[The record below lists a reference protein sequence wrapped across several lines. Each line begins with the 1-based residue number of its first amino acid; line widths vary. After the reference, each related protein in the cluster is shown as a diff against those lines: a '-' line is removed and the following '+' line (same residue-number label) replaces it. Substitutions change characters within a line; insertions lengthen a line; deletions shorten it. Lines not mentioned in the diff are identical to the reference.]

1 MTDHTVRLSLPLLHA
16 AQAQKETTHNE
27 ALTRIDLL
35 LHGCVIGVAE
45 DTPPVSPP
53 ADPAP
58 GACWIVGDAP
68 TGAWAGMAGHVAGH
82 VGGGWRFVAPRE
94 GMALWWT
101 GGETIV
107 RFRGGA
113 WRIGEVRASRVIVG
127 GLAVVGEQRAA
138 IPTPEGG
145 NTIDVEARTT
155 LSDVLEALRGHG
167 LIAV

>member
-1 MTDHTVRLSLPLLHA
+1 MTDHTARLSLPLLHA

-45 DTPPVSPP
+45 DTPPVATP

-82 VGGGWRFVAPRE
+82 VAGGWRFVAPRE

-113 WRIGEVRASRVIVG
+113 WRVGEVRASRILIGGVAVI
-127 GLAVVGEQRAA
+127 GEQHAA
-138 IPTPEGG
+138 IAAPNGG
-145 NTIDVEARTT
+145 NTVDLEARTT
-155 LSDVLEALRGHG
+155 LSNVLEALRGHG